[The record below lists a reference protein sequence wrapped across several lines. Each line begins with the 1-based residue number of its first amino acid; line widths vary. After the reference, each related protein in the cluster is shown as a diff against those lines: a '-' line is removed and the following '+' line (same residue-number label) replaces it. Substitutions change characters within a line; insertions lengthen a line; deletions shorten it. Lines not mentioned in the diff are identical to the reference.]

1 MTMKTEKSHKTTS
14 CGASLLLPRP
24 LRNEPIQYNTTPS
37 LCTALPSLILN
48 SIQTRFLK
56 IAPTL
61 LRFASHRIAIRK
73 KLVSMV
79 RAPNP
84 QHLES
89 NTPLLVSH
97 AQNPQNGESSTQ
109 LVVQGEGLTN
119 DGLIP
124 HIFSSMPALNDAASY
139 FAQTTSYL
147 TGCFSDHSGKLLF
160 CLSSS
165 SRCKLIDHSPR
176 LSGASI
182 TRAQELVDFPSAET
196 DASSSTEIDH
206 ISSNRIHLTS
216 VGSSNTA
223 TTAPPHTHDEI
234 TSTSSALVESNRTGQ
249 SGISI
254 FQSLIDRARRTVRG
268 STDDIGWLQRDLGMP
283 PVEDGT
289 ERFLE
294 ILDNI
299 NFSYLVR
306 QGVHKLPNSVVYL
319 LIPGLFSNHG
329 PLYFVSTKVS
339 FSKMG
344 LACHIAKIH
353 SESSVEKNA
362 RELKEYIEEIYWGSK
377 KRVLLLGHSKG
388 GVDAAAALSLYW
400 SDLKDKVA
408 GLALAQSP
416 YGGTPI
422 ASDLLREGQLG
433 DYVNLRKLTEILICK
448 VMKGDMRALEDLT
461 YERRRE
467 FLKEHH
473 LPQEVPIV
481 SFRTEAGISPAVLA
495 TLSHV
500 AHAELPAVAP
510 AGESRKLPVVVPLG
524 AAMAACAQLLQ
535 LRYGEKSDG
544 LVTCRDAEVPGS
556 VVVRPKRKL
565 DHAWMVYSSLN
576 DDLSEGDASQVCEA
590 LLTLLVEIGQKKMHQ
605 LAMKD
610 E

>member
-1 MTMKTEKSHKTTS
+1 
-14 CGASLLLPRP
+14 
-24 LRNEPIQYNTTPS
+24 
-37 LCTALPSLILN
+37 
-48 SIQTRFLK
+48 
-56 IAPTL
+56 
-61 LRFASHRIAIRK
+61 
-73 KLVSMV
+73 MV

-84 QHLES
+84 EHLES
-89 NTPLLVSH
+89 TTP
-97 AQNPQNGESSTQ
+97 

-119 DGLIP
+119 DGIIP

-139 FAQTTSYL
+139 LAQTTSYL
-147 TGCFSDHSGKLLF
+147 TGCFSDYSVE
-160 CLSSS
+160 
-165 SRCKLIDHSPR
+165 HSPR
-176 LSGASI
+176 RPGSSGSH
-182 TRAQELVDFPSAET
+182 AQELVEFSSAET
-196 DASSSTEIDH
+196 DASSSTEIER
-206 ISSNRIHLTS
+206 IPLLTNVESSS
-216 VGSSNTA
+216 AASSSA
-223 TTAPPHTHDEI
+223 THMHDEI
-234 TSTSSALVESNRTGQ
+234 TRTSGGNLSQNSSALVESNRTGQ

-254 FQSLIDRARRTVRG
+254 FQSLIERARRTVRG
-268 STDDIGWLQRDLGMP
+268 SADDIGWLQRDPGMP

-299 NFSYLVR
+299 KH
-306 QGVHKLPNSVVYL
+306 GVHRLPNSVVYL

-329 PLYFVSTKVS
+329 PLYFVNTKVS

-433 DYVNLRKLTEILICK
+433 DYVNVRKLTEIIICK
-448 VMKGDMRALEDLT
+448 VIKGDMRALEDLT

-473 LPQEVPIV
+473 LPEEVPIV

-510 AGESRKLPVVVPLG
+510 AGEPRKLPVVMPLG

-576 DDLSEGDASQVCEA
+576 DDPSEGDASQVCEA
-590 LLTLLVEIGQKKMHQ
+590 LLTLLVEIGQKKMHE
-605 LAMKD
+605 LAMK
-610 E
+610 EE

>member
-1 MTMKTEKSHKTTS
+1 
-14 CGASLLLPRP
+14 
-24 LRNEPIQYNTTPS
+24 
-37 LCTALPSLILN
+37 
-48 SIQTRFLK
+48 
-56 IAPTL
+56 
-61 LRFASHRIAIRK
+61 
-73 KLVSMV
+73 MV

-84 QHLES
+84 EHRES
-89 NTPLLVSH
+89 TTPFVFIFF
-97 AQNPQNGESSTQ
+97 Q
-109 LVVQGEGLTN
+109 VQGEGLTN
-119 DGLIP
+119 DGFIP
-124 HIFSSMPALNDAASY
+124 QIFSSMPALNDAASY
-139 FAQTTSYL
+139 LAQTTSYI
-147 TGCFSDHSGKLLF
+147 TGCFSDYSVE
-160 CLSSS
+160 
-165 SRCKLIDHSPR
+165 HSPR
-176 LSGASI
+176 LFGASD
-182 TRAQELVDFPSAET
+182 TRAPELVDFPSSET
-196 DASSSTEIDH
+196 NASSSTEIEH
-206 ISSNRIHLTS
+206 IASNRTHLTC
-216 VGSSNTA
+216 VESSSASTS
-223 TTAPPHTHDEI
+223 APPHMHDEI
-234 TSTSSALVESNRTGQ
+234 TGSSGSSALIESNRTGQ

-254 FQSLIDRARRTVRG
+254 LQSLIDRARRTVRG
-268 STDDIGWLQRDLGMP
+268 SADDIGWLQRDPGMP
-283 PVEDGT
+283 SVEDGT
-289 ERFLE
+289 VRFLE

-299 NFSYLVR
+299 KH
-306 QGVHKLPNSVVYL
+306 GVHRLPNSVVYL

-353 SESSVEKNA
+353 SEASVEKNA
-362 RELKEYIEEIYWGSK
+362 KELKEYIEEIYWGSN
-377 KRVLLLGHSKG
+377 KRVMLLGHSKG

-448 VMKGDMRALEDLT
+448 VIKGDMRALEDLT

-473 LPQEVPIV
+473 LPKEVPIV

-500 AHAELPAVAP
+500 AHAELPLVAP
-510 AGESRKLPVVVPLG
+510 GGESRKLPLVMPLG

-535 LRYGEKSDG
+535 VRYGEKSDG

-556 VVVRPKRKL
+556 IVVRPKRKL

-576 DDLSEGDASQVCEA
+576 DDPSEGDASQVCEA
-590 LLTLLVEIGQKKMHQ
+590 LLTLLVEIGQTKMHE

>member
-1 MTMKTEKSHKTTS
+1 
-14 CGASLLLPRP
+14 
-24 LRNEPIQYNTTPS
+24 
-37 LCTALPSLILN
+37 
-48 SIQTRFLK
+48 
-56 IAPTL
+56 
-61 LRFASHRIAIRK
+61 
-73 KLVSMV
+73 MV
-79 RAPNP
+79 QAR
-84 QHLES
+84 
-89 NTPLLVSH
+89 
-97 AQNPQNGESSTQ
+97 NPQNGESSTP

-139 FAQTTSYL
+139 LAQTTSYL
-147 TGCFSDHSGKLLF
+147 TGCFSDYSVE
-160 CLSSS
+160 
-165 SRCKLIDHSPR
+165 HSPR
-176 LSGASI
+176 RSGASVPH
-182 TRAQELVDFPSAET
+182 AQELVDFPSAET
-196 DASSSTEIDH
+196 DTSSSTEIDH

-216 VGSSNTA
+216 VESSIASTS
-223 TTAPPHTHDEI
+223 APPHMHDEI
-234 TSTSSALVESNRTGQ
+234 TRTSGGDLLQNSNALVESNRTGQ

-268 STDDIGWLQRDLGMP
+268 SADDIGWLQRDPGMP

-294 ILDNI
+294 ILDSI
-299 NFSYLVR
+299 KH
-306 QGVHKLPNSVVYL
+306 GVHKLPNSVVYL

-329 PLYFVSTKVS
+329 PLYFVNTKVS

-353 SESSVEKNA
+353 SEASVEKNA

-448 VMKGDMRALEDLT
+448 VIKGDMRALEDLT

-473 LPQEVPIV
+473 LPKEVPIV

-500 AHAELPAVAP
+500 AHAELPVVAP
-510 AGESRKLPVVVPLG
+510 AGEPTKLPVVVPLG

-576 DDLSEGDASQVCEA
+576 DDPSEGDASQVCEA
-590 LLTLLVEIGQKKMHQ
+590 LLTLLVEIGQKKMHE